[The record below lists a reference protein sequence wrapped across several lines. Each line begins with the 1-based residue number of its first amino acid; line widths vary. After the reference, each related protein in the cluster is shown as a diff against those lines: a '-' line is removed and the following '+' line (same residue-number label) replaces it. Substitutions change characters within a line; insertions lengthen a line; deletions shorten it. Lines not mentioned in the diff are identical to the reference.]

1 MRKLNDIERE
11 HLVDYIITLYN
22 PVDYE
27 ALLKYYESY
36 DSMVIAINSNTGS
49 EYDIREEYNPYS
61 DNIYD
66 QMSALVKQKINM
78 DAKELLSLTVDE
90 KIKIASIVKRN
101 LNVTNRQIC
110 KFLHL
115 ISVDA

>member
-11 HLVDYIITLYN
+11 QLVDYIITLYN
-22 PVDYE
+22 PVDYD
-27 ALLKYYESY
+27 ALLEYYESFE
-36 DSMVIAINSNTGS
+36 SMVIAINSNTGS

-61 DNIYD
+61 DDIYD
-66 QMSALVKQKINM
+66 HMSALVKQKINM
-78 DAKELLSLTVDE
+78 EAKELLSLTVDE
-90 KIKIASIVKRN
+90 KIKIAYIVKRN
-101 LNVTNRQIC
+101 LNVTNRQLC